1 MYGPSIE
8 NVVCSTIYA
17 GLEMCLS
24 LYVPICHGKDLVVVM
39 GLSQHAY
46 LSLINTTCSF
56 LMTDCIF
63 ELI

>member
-39 GLSQHAY
+39 GLSQHAACD
-46 LSLINTTCSF
+46 L
-56 LMTDCIF
+56 
-63 ELI
+63 